1 MAPKPGVSLFGYAL
15 CMVTTGVFD
24 VKSNIPP
31 EWRPNLRQPFT
42 AYAISSFFYTAV
54 GTPFCG
60 TRERLRPP
68 VLPASARL
76 SSGRPPA
83 SAGFGPMGSL
93 GRDAPQPASAALPP
107 RPRPEPRPAR
117 AATHLSLLA
126 PRPTLSPP
134 PRRRSPHA
142 LPDIS
147 VPAGGTAWLARR
159 VRDGRGDLTL
169 TLALTLALALALALT
184 LNLILTL
191 TRYATAEAVLI
202 CLQVAVDPNL
212 DPEPD
217 LGPDSHPTPDPKAAH
232 RSIWSANL
240 TLTLTPTLSLTL

>member
-142 LPDIS
+142 LSDIS

-169 TLALTLALALALALT
+169 ALALALALALT

-202 CLQVAVDPNL
+202 CLQVAVDPNP

-217 LGPDSHPTPDPKAAH
+217 LGPDSHPTPDPKPAH